1 MTASAP
7 KLRAD
12 ASIEKG
18 TAVLERYSVL
28 AGELAAIE
36 ENRAS
41 ALASTNAVAD
51 GIAAPIVTEMRLLE
65 EQLKPWWLR
74 IADKVTGGKR
84 KSAELGGCTIGSKDK
99 AASLAIAGDE
109 AAIVEQLKGQRWAK
123 DYLRTTVSIDKVAV
137 LKAISAPNAHAQ
149 KLAAAGFSK
158 TAPEPT
164 FILKRVAQAG
174 TISGNAA

>member
-51 GIAAPIVTEMRLLE
+51 GIAAPIVAEMQLIE
-65 EQLKPWWLR
+65 QQLKPWWTR

-84 KSAELGGCTIGSKDK
+84 KTAELGGCIIGTK
-99 AASLAIAGDE
+99 AGSTSLAFALGDDQVAVASLR
-109 AAIVEQLKGQRWAK
+109 AAKWSLPFI
-123 DYLRTTVSIDKVAV
+123 RTTHSLDKVALKKALTGKHGDR
-137 LKAISAPNAHAQ
+137 LKA
-149 KLAAAGFSK
+149 LGFSSPA
-158 TAPEPT
+158 APDA
-164 FILKRVAQAG
+164 FILERVAQAG
-174 TISGNAA
+174 TIAQAQ